1 MTEME
6 FFAQYEIKPCPG
18 LHGTAVRICRR
29 DGGHYGEIRTTHD
42 ANGTAFAVS
51 VLPGGHVGTRKSF
64 GAALKLMIRHLPR
77 A

>member
-29 DGGHYGEIRTTHD
+29 DGGHYGEIHTISDSSGTTFTVTVPKE
-42 ANGTAFAVS
+42 GR
-51 VLPGGHVGTRKSF
+51 VGSRKSF
-64 GAALKLMIRHLPR
+64 GAALKLLIRHLPSE
-77 A
+77 